1 MAPILMRLKLKFRMF
16 EKYILCYRCSF
27 SLKIEIRLYSN
38 CINCYQEA
46 IRGNN
51 LGSEISIVLDDCQ
64 FHLSLDINF
73 RKKRNDV
80 RERSK
85 SKFDKRDLFIG
96 FIYIPG

>member
-1 MAPILMRLKLKFRMF
+1 MAPILIDLKLKFRMF

-51 LGSEISIVLDDCQ
+51 LGFEISIVLD
-64 FHLSLDINF
+64 DINF
-73 RKKRNDV
+73 RKKRNDI

>member
-1 MAPILMRLKLKFRMF
+1 MAPILIGLKLKFRMF
-16 EKYILCYRCSF
+16 EKHIVLCYRCSF

-51 LGSEISIVLDDCQ
+51 LGFEISIVLD
-64 FHLSLDINF
+64 DINF
-73 RKKRNDV
+73 RKKRNDI